1 MNLGAS
7 IKYLSYPL
15 SENTPLYGG
24 GSGISITPANEMARG
39 DSCNTLNL
47 NLSNHSGTHID
58 FPVHFNNNGKTLSDY
73 SPGFWVFDTVEFID
87 LTGSVNDCDIIDVQ
101 VFPKIINEKAELLLI
116 KTGWGVHRGT
126 DRFNLTPP
134 GFSHKL
140 AEYFRKAYPR
150 LRCVGMDIISISG
163 YCNRPEGRLAHKS
176 FLSPDIG
183 EPILLIED
191 MNLEPYQTGMKVI
204 VAPLLIKDADGAPCT
219 VMAFEEL

>member
-24 GSGISITPANEMARG
+24 GSGISIQPEHEMAKG
-39 DSCNTLNL
+39 DSCNTLKL

-58 FPVHFNNNGKTLSDY
+58 FPVHFNINGKTLSDY
-73 SPGFWVFDTVEFID
+73 SPDFFLFMAVELID
-87 LTGSVNDCDIIDVQ
+87 LSGFVNDCDIIDSHL
-101 VFPKIINEKAELLLI
+101 FPEVINEKAELVMI
-116 KTGWGVHRGT
+116 KTGYADYRGT

-134 GFSHKL
+134 GLSHNL
-140 AEYFRKAYPR
+140 AEYFRSSYPR
-150 LRCVGMDIISISG
+150 LRCVGVDLISISG

-176 FLSPDIG
+176 FLNPDIG

-191 MNLEPYQTGMKVI
+191 MNLEPYQSGMKVI

-219 VMAFEEL
+219 VMAFEKL